1 MIYIPSNLNKGFEI
15 FIKEYK
21 RGQHWW
27 AEKYLT
33 FFIQLKKHHPRLRA
47 WNNIK
52 ILQINYVKKNTS
64 FTFVRNHLKISYPAC
79 TFKRGEE
86 IKEQ

>member
-1 MIYIPSNLNKGFEI
+1 MSRKIIN
-15 FIKEYK
+15 
-21 RGQHWW
+21 
-27 AEKYLT
+27 
-33 FFIQLKKHHPRLRA
+33 FFYSAKKTPHPRLRA